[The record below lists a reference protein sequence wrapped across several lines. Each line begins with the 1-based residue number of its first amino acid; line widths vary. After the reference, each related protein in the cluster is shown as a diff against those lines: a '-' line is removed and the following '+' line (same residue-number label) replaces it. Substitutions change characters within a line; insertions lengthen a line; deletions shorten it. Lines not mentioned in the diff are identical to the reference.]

1 MSEERGFTGWF
12 IPVELVDDYGLSAIA
27 ALLWS
32 EIHALGKRPTGCTA
46 GNEHFAKSFGL
57 SENRISILIK
67 ELKSKGLVKQEGF
80 DGRTRTLRPIAP
92 WLASDAKSG
101 FAKTQR
107 GVCEKESSGFAKTQ
121 RQDAPPYREKGE
133 DEGRSEGKVKDP
145 LREASFARPR
155 RNRSVPLEPS
165 EDAKRMIQSF
175 ADSYQR
181 KFRSPY
187 AVEAKTDVPAAM
199 ALLASGRTTDEVLR
213 LFDGA
218 MSCKGWHCK
227 QATTLPNILKHWRDL
242 VAEIAIERK
251 QTGTPDKNPLGDE
264 WMAQLAEERRQRDLQ
279 REQRATKTQDER
291 GVECTKTLPT

>member
-57 SENRISILIK
+57 SENRISLLIK
-67 ELKSKGLVKQEGF
+67 ELKAKGLVKQEAF

-92 WLASDAKSG
+92 WLASDAKAG

-107 GVCEKESSGFAKTQ
+107 GVCENVKPEFAKTQ
-121 RQDAPPYREKGE
+121 RQEASPYRGKEE
-133 DEGRSEGKVKDP
+133 DEGRSEVKEKAP
-145 LREASFARPR
+145 LREASFSRPR

-165 EDAKRMIQSF
+165 EDARQMIQSF
-175 ADSYQR
+175 AESYR
-181 KFRSPY
+181 SKFKAPY

-199 ALLASGRTTDEVLR
+199 ALLASGRTTDEVIR

-218 MSCKGWHCK
+218 MACKGWHCK

-251 QTGTPDKNPLGDE
+251 TTNTPDKNPLGAE
-264 WMAQLAEERRQRDLQ
+264 WLAMLEEEQKERDLQ
-279 REQRATKTQDER
+279 REQRAAKQQDKR
-291 GVECTKTLPT
+291 GVECTMTQPK